1 MIIQRPHYLQ
11 KLIDCR
17 HNGLIK
23 TITGIR
29 RCGKSFLL
37 FTLFSDWLK
46 QQGVSPDHIIQIDLE
61 NRRNQDLRDPD
72 ALIAYIDSL
81 IIDEKM
87 HYVMIDEVQLV
98 NEFEDVLNSYLK
110 MPNVDVYATGSNAR
124 MLSKDIITTFRGRSI
139 ETKVYPLS
147 FSEFYSVVNG
157 DTKSALHEYMLYG
170 GMPQVVSLPSEE
182 LKSEYLK
189 NLFTQTYIRDIKER
203 YGIKND
209 ENLDALMNFI
219 SSSIGSLTNPSKL
232 ADTFLSVRKERIS
245 RTTINNYLEYLS
257 DAFLIEKAERYDVKG
272 KKYLETPYKFY
283 FTDLGLRN
291 ARLNFRQTEPSHIME
306 NIIYN
311 ELLIR
316 GFNVD
321 VGVVP
326 VVTRQD
332 GRQLRKQYEIDFVC
346 NLGSKRYYIQSA
358 YQMNDDAKIRQEQ
371 TSLRNI
377 DDSFK
382 KIIIVG
388 HHTPILRNDAGI
400 TTIGIYDFLL
410 NPSSLEL

>member
-1 MIIQRPHYLQ
+1 
-11 KLIDCR
+11 
-17 HNGLIK
+17 
-23 TITGIR
+23 
-29 RCGKSFLL
+29 
-37 FTLFSDWLK
+37 
-46 QQGVSPDHIIQIDLE
+46 
-61 NRRNQDLRDPD
+61 
-72 ALIAYIDSL
+72 
-81 IIDEKM
+81 
-87 HYVMIDEVQLV
+87 
-98 NEFEDVLNSYLK
+98 
-110 MPNVDVYATGSNAR
+110 
-124 MLSKDIITTFRGRSI
+124 
-139 ETKVYPLS
+139 
-147 FSEFYSVVNG
+147 
-157 DTKSALHEYMLYG
+157 MLYG

-232 ADTFLSVRKERIS
+232 ADTFLSVKKEKIS

-326 VVTRQD
+326 VVTRED

-388 HHTPILRNDAGI
+388 HHTPILRDDAGI